1 MQHIH
6 DLIGIGFGPSNV
18 GLAIALE
25 EHRGTHGRAPQA
37 FFIERQPAFAWHPH
51 MLLDHAHMQI
61 SFLKDL
67 ATLRNPQS
75 RFTFLNYLHEQGRLQ
90 DFINLKSFYPSR
102 HEFNDYLGWA
112 ARQFEGQCAYGEEV
126 FEVLPEPGPDG
137 TVEQLR
143 VRSRNAAGRVQ
154 ERLARNLIVGVGG
167 TARIPEV
174 FRGLQGDP
182 RVFHSSTYLR
192 DIARQGAARSI
203 ALIGAGQ
210 SAAEIF
216 MDLQG
221 RAHAPEVDWVMR
233 ARAIRPSDDSP
244 FVNEIFNADFTDYM
258 FGRSA
263 PERES
268 LLREYAHTNY
278 AVADLELIQQ
288 VFKTFYEQRVT
299 GGRRLRMLRQHEV
312 RAARADASGV
322 YFTFHDRESGE
333 DSTVRYDAAV
343 LATGYERAAH
353 RDVLAPLAPYLG
365 DLTVDRHYRVQA
377 APGFRPAIFL
387 QGACESSHG
396 LSDTLLSVTA
406 VRTGEIGQV
415 LAAALPPAR
424 EPLRT
429 RGPDAPARGSAGD
442 VERETQHLHVA

>member
-25 EHRGTHGRAPQA
+25 EHRAAHGRAPQA
-37 FFIERQPAFAWHPH
+37 FFIERQPSFAWHPH

-137 TVEQLR
+137 VVEQLR

-221 RAHAPEVDWVMR
+221 RPHAPEVDWVMR

-263 PERES
+263 PERAS

-333 DSTVRYDAAV
+333 ESTVRYDAAV

-365 DLTVDRHYRVQA
+365 DFTVDRHYRVQTT
-377 APGFRPAIFL
+377 PGFRPAIFL

-429 RGPDAPARGSAGD
+429 RGPDAPARSGSGGA
-442 VERETQHLHVA
+442 ERETQHLHVA